1 MIIIFIL
8 GRVLFGGYF
17 IYNAY
22 NHFKNVDHL
31 TGWSRMKNVPFPKA
45 GVIVSGILML
55 AGGLSILLGYKM
67 IIGMWILVLFLIPT
81 TLLMHDFWRVSDPEM
96 RQNQQIQF
104 MKNIALIGSLFLL
117 ISIVYLL
124 VG

>member
-22 NHFKNVDHL
+22 NHFKNVEHL
-31 TGWSRMKNVPFPKA
+31 TGFARMKNVPFPKA
-45 GVIVSGILML
+45 AVLTTGTLML

-81 TLLMHDFWRVSDPEM
+81 TILMHDFWHISDPDM
-96 RQNQQIQF
+96 RQTQHINF
-104 MKNIALIGSLFLL
+104 FKNVALIGALFLL

-124 VG
+124 IG